1 MILSQL
7 AKNNVLVSLVKKVT
21 LVGFEPTLLKF
32 GISFNRND
40 EMIRLNR
47 SATVS
52 CLLVCILEK
61 EIRAFQG
68 KILFFV
74 KY

>member
-21 LVGFEPTLLKF
+21 LVGFEPTLLMEF
-32 GISFNRND
+32 HFY